1 MLQFKK
7 KMIFFSIKGFTCY
20 NDFLKDVFFNNKLI
34 FLLFHKNLTEIILNN
49 NKSYIFKR
57 ITH

>member
-34 FLLFHKNLTEIILNN
+34 FLLFHKNLTEIILDN
-49 NKSYIFKR
+49 NKSLHF
-57 ITH
+57 